1 MARRP
6 APPAGT
12 KKEPRANAGLFFGS
26 LGKCDD
32 VGKVYARHAL
42 IRPPSLY
49 APPPSE
55 RPACCVR
62 MRGKAARHLPA
73 GSPCVARHASGA
85 QVMQRLPRIHY
96 TPRTGVSY
104 ESAARHVGPGSDEAA
119 LVRRYPDDACSFG
132 LVAGHPVACERG
144 QRCIS
149 NVAVKTLVKGCGAE
163 FLERC
168 LGKTRPRELMITIR
182 RR

>member
-1 MARRP
+1 VARRP

-73 GSPCVARHASGA
+73 GSSFLCNRGGPNYLRRKLAPICIAATFQAFDAIGAPAEVFHFALVAEHEGPTMFAGIG
-85 QVMQRLPRIHY
+85 VMRALN
-96 TPRTGVSY
+96 
-104 ESAARHVGPGSDEAA
+104 RHV
-119 LVRRYPDDACSFG
+119 
-132 LVAGHPVACERG
+132 ERVFDPS
-144 QRCIS
+144 R
-149 NVAVKTLVKGCGAE
+149 KEKHWE
-163 FLERC
+163 
-168 LGKTRPRELMITIR
+168 R
-182 RR
+182 RRLTRNQ